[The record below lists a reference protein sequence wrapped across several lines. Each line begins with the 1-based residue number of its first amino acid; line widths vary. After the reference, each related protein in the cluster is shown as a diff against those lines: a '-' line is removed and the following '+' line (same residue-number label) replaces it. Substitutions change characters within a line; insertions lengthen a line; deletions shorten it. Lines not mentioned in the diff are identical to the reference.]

1 MSLDPR
7 DSQRTGRSKSPGRE
21 RSRSRSGYERETVKA
36 LTPPSYD
43 QDGDYIG
50 ERRDM
55 REYEYEE
62 SRTGR
67 TDRYRDASPN
77 PATGFGAS
85 RYGGVGGGGGGVPDT
100 LKIDEVRYTERDRD
114 NERLHTPAKFDS
126 LAYGEGYEPG
136 TPAKINVY
144 GSRDPSPAAVP
155 RSAAYEKDI
164 QTPTYS
170 AYSDRLA
177 SPRDHEHND
186 THGRQRSASFNVSA
200 GVGKHHGGVSAG
212 LSMGHDHSYAQ
223 SPVGSQFSDLHSPGP
238 PGARYG
244 RPASPVEGGGWVGS
258 GYGKRDEDHNRYAET
273 SQRKYAQSSDKITYS
288 STTRK
293 TTIGGGEYPEERTP
307 PLPPRPHGRRDSSPP
322 RHHRHESSS
331 ARSSSS
337 RLVAEQ
343 VITVDPGARRRDA
356 SPNPARLGDRLNTLS
371 INTGGHAS
379 HGSLSLSPGGHSPSG
394 SLSLANAPGSPL
406 LEAYKGTYQS
416 ISPMPS
422 PMLVVTS
429 HSDISD
435 TFSPLSP
442 SGEDR
447 SFRRTARFHDSKDEA
462 EMLRDALKGENRAP
476 DVHPLITILPGLTHE
491 QMLDLRAE
499 YKKIVKTGHE
509 RKGVNI
515 AKHIKLR
522 LKDEDPSL
530 MKACYAVALGRW
542 ESEAYWANFWYQGE
556 KSRRELLIE
565 SLMGR
570 SNREIQNIKDGFS
583 DKKYRDSLRQCMEK
597 ELKEDKFKKAIL
609 LVLEEKKMEES
620 RRIDGELLR
629 EDIRQLEKC
638 VSSEKGGESRMI
650 EIVCTRSD
658 THMREVL
665 RGYEEKFG
673 RNFAREMLRKSTNL
687 VGELLAH
694 ILNGIINKP
703 VRDALLV
710 HHALTLSTRDPLR
723 TELLISRLVRY
734 HWDRKHLEE
743 VKREY
748 RARYGIEMQE
758 AVGQGTRGDVG
769 RFLEGLCLWRI
780 EDRVREV

>member
-7 DSQRTGRSKSPGRE
+7 ELQLRGRSKSPGRE
-21 RSRSRSGYERETVKA
+21 RSRSRSGY
-36 LTPPSYD
+36 D
-43 QDGDYIG
+43 QVDGYG
-50 ERRDM
+50 
-55 REYEYEE
+55 YEE
-62 SRTGR
+62 PRTGR
-67 TDRYRDASPN
+67 FRNASAN
-77 PATGFGAS
+77 PAAGFGAS
-85 RYGGVGGGGGGVPDT
+85 RYGEVDSSGIPDT
-100 LKIDEVRYTERDRD
+100 LKIDEVKYTERDRD
-114 NERLHTPAKFDS
+114 NERLHTPAQFDN

-155 RSAAYEKDI
+155 RSAGYGKDI
-164 QTPTYS
+164 HTPTYS
-170 AYSDRLA
+170 TFSTHSDRLA
-177 SPRDHEHND
+177 SPRDHEYERD
-186 THGRQRSASFNVSA
+186 THRYTEDSHGRQRSASFKVSA
-200 GVGKHHGGVSAG
+200 GVGSHHAAISGG
-212 LSMGHDHSYAQ
+212 LSMGHESHVQ
-223 SPVGSQFSDLHSPGP
+223 SPAGSQFS
-238 PGARYG
+238 
-244 RPASPVEGGGWVGS
+244 
-258 GYGKRDEDHNRYAET
+258 GYSKRDEEHRYAD
-273 SQRKYAQSSDKITYS
+273 SPQYKYSHTGEKISYS

-293 TTIGGGEYPEERTP
+293 TVISGEHPGERSP
-307 PLPPRPHGRRDSSPP
+307 PLSARPHGHRDSSPHG
-322 RHHRHESSS
+322 HHRHESSS

-337 RLVAEQ
+337 RLVSES
-343 VITVDPGARRRDA
+343 VVNVDPGARRRDA
-356 SPNPARLGDRLNTLS
+356 SPNPARLSDRLNTLS
-371 INTGGHAS
+371 INTGGHLGHSS
-379 HGSLSLSPGGHSPSG
+379 HGSLSLSPGG
-394 SLSLANAPGSPL
+394 NI
-406 LEAYKGTYQS
+406 S
-416 ISPMPS
+416 IYIPMPS

-429 HSDISD
+429 HSDISE

-442 SGEDR
+442 SGGD
-447 SFRRTARFHDSKDEA
+447 SFRRTARFHDSQDEA
-462 EMLRDALKGENRAP
+462 EILRDALKGENRAP
-476 DVHPLITILPGLTHE
+476 DVQPLITILPGLTHE
-491 QMLDLRAE
+491 QILDLRAE
-499 YKKIVKTGHE
+499 YKKIVKTGHD

-570 SNREIQNIKDGFS
+570 SNREIEKIKDGFN

-597 ELKEDKFKKAIL
+597 ELKEDKFKKAVL

-620 RRIDGELLR
+620 RRIDGDLLR

-638 VSSEKGGESRMI
+638 VTSERGGETRMI

-658 THMREVL
+658 THLREVL
-665 RGYEEKFG
+665 RGYEERFG
-673 RNFAREMLRKSTNL
+673 KNFAREMLAKSTNL

-710 HHALTLSTRDPLR
+710 HHALTLSTRDPLK

-748 RARYGIEMQE
+748 RDRYGIDMQD
-758 AVGQGTRGDVG
+758 AVRDGVRGDVG
-769 RFLEGLCLWRI
+769 RFLEGLCMWR
-780 EDRVREV
+780 ERDRVREV

>member
-7 DSQRTGRSKSPGRE
+7 DSQIRGRSKSPGRE
-21 RSRSRSGYERETVKA
+21 RSRSRSGYEVEGLNA
-36 LTPPSYD
+36 PTPPGFDYD
-43 QDGDYIG
+43 
-50 ERRDM
+50 
-55 REYEYEE
+55 E

-67 TDRYRDASPN
+67 NRYRDSSPN
-77 PATGFGAS
+77 PTAGFGAS
-85 RYGGVGGGGGGVPDT
+85 RFGGTTGAGIPDT

-114 NERLHTPAKFDS
+114 NERLHTPAQFDN
-126 LAYGEGYEPG
+126 LTYGEGYIPG

-144 GSRDPSPAAVP
+144 GSREPSPAAVP
-155 RSAAYEKDI
+155 RSAAGYGKDAH
-164 QTPTYS
+164 TPTYS
-170 AYSDRLA
+170 TFSDRLA
-177 SPRDHEHND
+177 SPREHD
-186 THGRQRSASFNVSA
+186 LSVDSRRLEESHGRQRSASFNVAA
-200 GVGKHHGGVSAG
+200 GVGKHHGSLSGGVSIA
-212 LSMGHDHSYAQ
+212 HDHSYAQ
-223 SPVGSQFSDLHSPGP
+223 SSTGSQVSDLSSPGP

-244 RPASPVEGGGWVGS
+244 TPASPVAGGGWVS
-258 GYGKRDEDHNRYAET
+258 AGYGKREDEHSRYTDPAAY
-273 SQRKYAQSSDKITYS
+273 KYAQPGDKITFS

-293 TTIGGGEYPEERTP
+293 TVIGGDG
-307 PLPPRPHGRRDSSPP
+307 HARRDSSPP
-322 RHHRHESSS
+322 RHIRHESAS

-337 RLVAEQ
+337 RIVSESF
-343 VITVDPGARRRDA
+343 VSSRRDA

-371 INTGGHAS
+371 INTSGHLGHSS
-379 HGSLSLSPGGHSPSG
+379 HGSLSLSPGGHSHSG
-394 SLSLANAPGSPL
+394 SLSLANAPPSPL
-406 LEAYKGTYQS
+406 LESYKGTYQS

-422 PMLVVTS
+422 PMLMVTS
-429 HSDISD
+429 HSDISE

-447 SFRRTARFHDSKDEA
+447 SFRRTARFHDAQDEA

-491 QMLDLRAE
+491 QILDLRTE

-530 MKACYAVALGRW
+530 MKACYAVALGQW

-570 SNREIQNIKDGFS
+570 SNREIQKIKDGFS

-597 ELKEDKFKKAIL
+597 ELKEDKFKKAVL
-609 LVLEEKKMEES
+609 LVLDEKRMEES
-620 RRIDGELLR
+620 RRIDGDLLR

-638 VSSEKGGESRMI
+638 VTSEKGGETRMI
-650 EIVCTRSD
+650 EIVCLRSD
-658 THMREVL
+658 NHLREVL

-673 RNFAREMLRKSTNL
+673 RNFAREMLGKSTNL

-748 RARYGIEMQE
+748 RDRYGIEMQDD
-758 AVGQGTRGDVG
+758 VVKGVRGDVG
-769 RFLEGLCLWRI
+769 KFLEGLCLWR
-780 EDRVREV
+780 ERDRVREV

>member
-7 DSQRTGRSKSPGRE
+7 DSQRRGRSKSPGRE
-21 RSRSRSGYERETVKA
+21 RSRSRSGYGQEVVRA
-36 LTPPSYD
+36 PTPPGYD
-43 QDGDYIG
+43 ADGGD
-50 ERRDM
+50 R
-55 REYEYEE
+55 REYEYDE

-67 TDRYRDASPN
+67 
-77 PATGFGAS
+77 TGFGAS
-85 RYGGVGGGGGGVPDT
+85 RYGDGTGAGIPDT
-100 LKIDEVRYTERDRD
+100 LKIDEVKYTERDRD
-114 NERLHTPAKFDS
+114 NERLHTPAQFDT

-155 RSAAYEKDI
+155 RSATYGKDAH
-164 QTPTYS
+164 TPTYS
-170 AYSDRLA
+170 TYSDRLA
-177 SPRDHEHND
+177 SPRDHEYERD
-186 THGRQRSASFNVSA
+186 TRRHEDEHHGRQRSASFNIAA
-200 GVGKHHGGVSAG
+200 GLGKHHGSLSAG
-212 LSMGHDHSYAQ
+212 LSVGHDKTYPQ
-223 SPVGSQFSDLHSPGP
+223 SAVGSQFSPVSSPGL

-244 RPASPVEGGGWVGS
+244 TPASPITGGGWVSS
-258 GYGKRDEDHNRYAET
+258 GYGTRDEEHGRRPESPQY
-273 SQRKYAQSSDKITYS
+273 QYGQSGEKIKFS

-293 TTIGGGEYPEERTP
+293 TIISGGEYSEERSPTL
-307 PLPPRPHGRRDSSPP
+307 PLRPHRRRDSSPP
-322 RHHRHESSS
+322 PRHHRIESSS

-337 RLVAEQ
+337 RLVTEQ
-343 VITVDPGARRRDA
+343 VISVDPGSRRDA
-356 SPNPARLGDRLNTLS
+356 SPNPSRLGDRLNTLS
-371 INTGGHAS
+371 INTSGHVGGHSS
-379 HGSLSLSPGGHSPSG
+379 HGSLSLSPGGHSHSG

-406 LEAYKGTYQS
+406 LETYKGTYQS

-429 HSDISD
+429 HSDISEN
-435 TFSPLSP
+435 FSPLSP

-447 SFRRTARFHDSKDEA
+447 SFRRTARFHDSLDEA
-462 EMLRDALKGENRAP
+462 EIIRDALKSENHAP
-476 DVHPLITILPGLTHE
+476 DVQPLITILPGLTHE
-491 QMLDLRAE
+491 QILDLRTE

-570 SNREIQNIKDGFS
+570 SNREIQKIQDGFS

-597 ELKEDKFKKAIL
+597 ELKEDKFKKAVL
-609 LVLEEKKMEES
+609 LVLDEKKMEES
-620 RRIDGELLR
+620 RRIDSELLR

-638 VSSEKGGESRMI
+638 VTSEKGGESRMI

-658 THMREVL
+658 THLREVL
-665 RGYEEKFG
+665 RGYEERYG

-710 HHALTLSTRDPLR
+710 HHALTLSTRDSLR

-743 VKREY
+743 IKREY
-748 RARYGIEMQE
+748 RSRYGIEMQD
-758 AVGQGTRGDVG
+758 AVSQGVRGDLG
-769 RFLEGLCLWRI
+769 RFLEGLCMWR
-780 EDRVREV
+780 ESDRVREM

>member
-7 DSQRTGRSKSPGRE
+7 DSQRRDRSKSPGRE
-21 RSRSRSGYERETVKA
+21 RSRSRSGYE
-36 LTPPSYD
+36 
-43 QDGDYIG
+43 QG
-50 ERRDM
+50 
-55 REYEYEE
+55 EYEYEE

-67 TDRYRDASPN
+67 T
-77 PATGFGAS
+77 GFGAS
-85 RYGGVGGGGGGVPDT
+85 RYGGAGGATGIPDT
-100 LKIDEVRYTERDRD
+100 LKIDEVKYTERDRD
-114 NERLHTPAKFDS
+114 NERLHTPAQYDN

-144 GSRDPSPAAVP
+144 GSREPSPAAIP

-164 QTPTYS
+164 HTPTYS
-170 AYSDRLA
+170 TYSDRRD
-177 SPRDHEHND
+177 SPRHDEHERDTGRYEDDH
-186 THGRQRSASFNVSA
+186 HGRQRSTSFNLSA
-200 GVGKHHGGVSAG
+200 GVGKHHGSISGA
-212 LSMGHDHSYAQ
+212 LSMGHDHSYPQ
-223 SPVGSQFSDLHSPGP
+223 SAVGSQFSDLPSPGP

-244 RPASPVEGGGWVGS
+244 TPASPIGGGGWVSS
-258 GYGKRDEDHNRYAET
+258 GYGRREDEHNRYAE
-273 SQRKYAQSSDKITYS
+273 KITYS

-293 TTIGGGEYPEERTP
+293 TTIGGSEYPDERSP
-307 PLPPRPHGRRDSSPP
+307 PLSARPLGRRDSSPP
-322 RHHRHESSS
+322 RHQRHESSS

-343 VITVDPGARRRDA
+343 VVTVDPGSRRRDA
-356 SPNPARLGDRLNTLS
+356 SPNPARLGDRLNALS
-371 INTGGHAS
+371 INTGGHVGGHSS

-394 SLSLANAPGSPL
+394 SLSLANVPGSPL
-406 LEAYKGTYQS
+406 LESYKGTYQS

-429 HSDISD
+429 HSDISE

-447 SFRRTARFHDSKDEA
+447 SFRRTARFHDSQDEA
-462 EMLRDALKGENRAP
+462 ETLCEALKGEHRAP
-476 DVHPLITILPGLTHE
+476 DVQPLITILPGLTHE
-491 QMLDLRAE
+491 QILDLRVE

-597 ELKEDKFKKAIL
+597 ELKEDKFKKAVL
-609 LVLEEKKMEES
+609 LVLEEKRMEES
-620 RRIDGELLR
+620 RRIDGDLLR

-638 VSSEKGGESRMI
+638 VTSERGGESKMI
-650 EIVCTRSD
+650 EIICTRSD
-658 THMREVL
+658 THLREVL
-665 RGYEEKFG
+665 RGYEDRYE

-703 VRDALLV
+703 VRDAILV
-710 HHALTLSTRDPLR
+710 HHALTLSTRDALR

-743 VKREY
+743 IKREY
-748 RARYGIEMQE
+748 RSRYGIEMQE
-758 AVGQGTRGDVG
+758 AVGQGVRGDLG
-769 RFLEGLCLWRI
+769 RFLEALCLWR
-780 EDRVREV
+780 EVDRVREV

>member
-7 DSQRTGRSKSPGRE
+7 DSQRRGRSVSPGRE
-21 RSRSRSGYERETVKA
+21 RSHSRSGYEV
-36 LTPPSYD
+36 
-43 QDGDYIG
+43 G
-50 ERRDM
+50 E
-55 REYEYEE
+55 YGYEE
-62 SRTGR
+62 PRTGR
-67 TDRYRDASPN
+67 FRNASAN

-85 RYGGVGGGGGGVPDT
+85 RYGEVDSAGIPDT
-100 LKIDEVRYTERDRD
+100 LKIDEVKYTERDRV
-114 NERLHTPAKFDS
+114 NERLHTPAQFDN

-155 RSAAYEKDI
+155 RSAGYGKDI
-164 QTPTYS
+164 HTPTYS
-170 AYSDRLA
+170 TFSTHSDRLA
-177 SPRDHEHND
+177 SPRDHEYERETHKYTD
-186 THGRQRSASFNVSA
+186 DSHGRHRSASFKVSA
-200 GVGKHHGGVSAG
+200 GVGSHHGALSAG
-212 LSMGHDHSYAQ
+212 LNIGHDQSHVQ
-223 SPVGSQFSDLHSPGP
+223 SPAGSQFS
-238 PGARYG
+238 
-244 RPASPVEGGGWVGS
+244 
-258 GYGKRDEDHNRYAET
+258 GYSKRDEEHRYAE
-273 SQRKYAQSSDKITYS
+273 SPQYKYSHTGEKITYS

-293 TTIGGGEYPEERTP
+293 TVVGGEYPEEKSP
-307 PLPPRPHGRRDSSPP
+307 PLSARPHGRRDSSPH

-337 RLVAEQ
+337 RLVSEQ
-343 VITVDPGARRRDA
+343 VVTVDPGSRRRDA
-356 SPNPARLGDRLNTLS
+356 SPNPARLSDRLNTLS
-371 INTGGHAS
+371 INTGGHLGHSS
-379 HGSLSLSPGGHSPSG
+379 HGSLSLSPGGHSHSG
-394 SLSLANAPGSPL
+394 SLSLANAPNSPL

-429 HSDISD
+429 HSDISES
-435 TFSPLSP
+435 FSPLSP
-442 SGEDR
+442 SGGD
-447 SFRRTARFHDSKDEA
+447 SFRRTARFHDSQDEA
-462 EMLRDALKGENRAP
+462 EILRDALKGENRAP
-476 DVHPLITILPGLTHE
+476 DVQPLITILPGLTHE
-491 QMLDLRAE
+491 QILDLRAE

-570 SNREIQNIKDGFS
+570 SNREIEKIKDGFS

-597 ELKEDKFKKAIL
+597 ELKEDKFKKAVL

-620 RRIDGELLR
+620 RRIDGDLLR

-638 VSSEKGGESRMI
+638 VTSERGGETRMI

-658 THMREVL
+658 THLREVL
-665 RGYEEKFG
+665 RGYEERFEK
-673 RNFAREMLRKSTNL
+673 NFAREMLAKSTNL

-710 HHALTLSTRDPLR
+710 HHALTLSTRDPLK

-748 RARYGIEMQE
+748 RDRYGIDMQE
-758 AVGQGTRGDVG
+758 AVREGVRGDVG
-769 RFLEGLCLWRI
+769 RFLEGLCMWR
-780 EDRVREV
+780 ERDRVREV

>member
-7 DSQRTGRSKSPGRE
+7 DSQMRGRSKSPGRE
-21 RSRSRSGYERETVKA
+21 RSRSRSGYEVEGVKA
-36 LTPPSYD
+36 PTPPSFD
-43 QDGDYIG
+43 D
-50 ERRDM
+50 R
-55 REYEYEE
+55 REYDYDE

-67 TDRYRDASPN
+67 TGRYRDASPN
-77 PATGFGAS
+77 PTTGFGAS
-85 RYGGVGGGGGGVPDT
+85 RYGGTGAGIPDI

-114 NERLHTPAKFDS
+114 HERLHTPAQFDN
-126 LAYGEGYEPG
+126 LTYGEGYVPG
-136 TPAKINVY
+136 TPAKINIY

-155 RSAAYEKDI
+155 RSAGGYGKDI
-164 QTPTYS
+164 HTPTFS
-170 AYSDRLA
+170 TFSDRLA
-177 SPRDHEHND
+177 SPRDHELGAD
-186 THGRQRSASFNVSA
+186 TRRHDDNHGRQRSASFNVSA
-200 GVGKHHGGVSAG
+200 GVGKHHGSISGGVG
-212 LSMGHDHSYAQ
+212 MGHDQSYAQ
-223 SPVGSQFSDLHSPGP
+223 SSVGSQVSDLPSPGP

-244 RPASPVEGGGWVGS
+244 TPASPVAGGGWVS
-258 GYGKRDEDHNRYAET
+258 AGYGKREDEHNRYTDPAAW
-273 SQRKYAQSSDKITYS
+273 KYAQPGDKITFS

-293 TTIGGGEYPEERTP
+293 TVIGGED
-307 PLPPRPHGRRDSSPP
+307 HGRRDSSPP

-337 RLVAEQ
+337 RVVSESI
-343 VITVDPGARRRDA
+343 VTVNPGSRRDA

-371 INTGGHAS
+371 ISTSGHPGHSS
-379 HGSLSLSPGGHSPSG
+379 HGSLSLSPGGHSHSG

-406 LEAYKGTYQS
+406 LESYKGTYQS

-422 PMLVVTS
+422 PMLMVTS
-429 HSDISD
+429 HSDISE

-447 SFRRTARFHDSKDEA
+447 SFRRTARFHDAQDEA

-491 QMLDLRAE
+491 QILDLRTE

-530 MKACYAVALGRW
+530 MKACYAVALGQW

-570 SNREIQNIKDGFS
+570 SNREIQKIKDGFS

-597 ELKEDKFKKAIL
+597 ELKDDKFKKAVL
-609 LVLEEKKMEES
+609 LVLDEKRMEES
-620 RRIDGELLR
+620 RRIDGDLLR

-638 VSSEKGGESRMI
+638 VTSEKGGETRMI
-650 EIVCTRSD
+650 EIVCMRSD
-658 THMREVL
+658 NHLREVL

-673 RNFAREMLRKSTNL
+673 RNFAREMLGKSTNL

-748 RARYGIEMQE
+748 RDRYGIDMQE
-758 AVGQGTRGDVG
+758 AVGQGVRGDVG
-769 RFLEGLCLWRI
+769 KFLEGLCLWR
-780 EDRVREV
+780 ESDRVREV